1 MVYLLAQGLR
11 LGGWVRNADPGLEIE
26 IEGRPEQIDRFL
38 SEFIAQRPAAAVVTQ
53 KDVAQV
59 PCLGSPWF
67 EILPDIKTS
76 FMAETETA
84 MDKVDPRRS
93 NQGQHT
99 SAPGQSNLREG
110 RRTACD

>member
-1 MVYLLAQGLR
+1 
-11 LGGWVRNADPGLEIE
+11 
-26 IEGRPEQIDRFL
+26 
-38 SEFIAQRPAAAVVTQ
+38 
-53 KDVAQV
+53 
-59 PCLGSPWF
+59 
-67 EILPDIKTS
+67 
-76 FMAETETA
+76 MAETETA